1 MKKKLA
7 LLVTCLLSLSL
18 VLVGCG
24 GEKKEQQDTAGSNAS
39 NEAKVLKV
47 GATPVPHAEILKIV
61 KPILEKDGIQLEIV
75 EFNDY
80 VQPNLALNDKQLD
93 ANYFQHLPY
102 LEEFN
107 KQKGLE
113 LSYTA
118 KIHFEPMGLFSK
130 KLKAVSEF
138 KEGDKIGIPNDPTNG
153 GRALAVLEKAGLLK
167 LKEGVGI
174 TATVRDIVEKK
185 VEVVELEAAQLPRSV
200 DDLAGAVIN
209 GNFAVQANFVPT
221 DALVAEDAQS
231 EAADTFGNILAIR
244 KGDENREEIKKLT
257 EALKSAEVKKFI
269 EDNYKGAVVA
279 TF

>member
-1 MKKKLA
+1 MKKKFA
-7 LLVTCLLSLSL
+7 LLLTCLLSLSL

-24 GEKKEQQDTAGSNAS
+24 GEKKEQPQAAN
-39 NEAKVLKV
+39 NKEAKVLKV
-47 GATPVPHAEILKIV
+47 GATPVPHAEILKVV

-130 KLKAVSEF
+130 KVKAVSDF
-138 KEGDKIGIPNDPTNG
+138 KAGDKIGIPNDPTNG

-174 TATVRDIVEKK
+174 SATVRDIVEKK

-221 DALVAEDAQS
+221 DAMVAEDAQS
-231 EAADTFGNILAIR
+231 EAADTYGNILAIR

-257 EALKSAEVKKFI
+257 EALKSPEVKKFI
-269 EDNYKGAVVA
+269 EDTYKGAVVA